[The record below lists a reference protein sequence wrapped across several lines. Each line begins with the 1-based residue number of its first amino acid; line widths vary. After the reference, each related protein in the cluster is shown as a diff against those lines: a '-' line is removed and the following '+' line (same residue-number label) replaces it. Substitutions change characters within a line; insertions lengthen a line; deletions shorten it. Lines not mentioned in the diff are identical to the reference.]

1 MSRRSRLSTAGLLA
15 RQFAAS
21 PTASVL
27 LAVLVAVAAFA
38 ATALPR
44 AVAMLRTEAITAQ
57 MQTVEP
63 WELDLT
69 ASTRD
74 RPPVGPGATAL
85 PDDVDEVWG
94 TLFANLEAVHAAH
107 PSPLREVVGDP
118 LALVVGDPVVASYEG
133 QAPGGTVYR
142 VQPGFDPALR
152 EHARLTD
159 GEWPDAFT
167 GEVPGD
173 TPVEL
178 VLADAVADRLEWRV
192 GDERTLDFPTGTV
205 PAVLTGTFAAVDP
218 DDAYWSHVPT
228 ALAASSQQE
237 GLGPPVI
244 TGVAMLDPASWQVFQ
259 SVSMP
264 IRLQLWFPLDP
275 GAVRGDQLDLLV
287 DQLGEVSS
295 RVEPLAP
302 SEVPLAFRTADSV
315 TFSSGLR
322 EVLIQAR
329 DAAVA
334 VDAVLATVASGPIGV
349 TVAVLVLGA
358 LVVFERRRP
367 GLELAA
373 ARGASQGQLRG
384 ILSGEGA
391 AIGVPAAV
399 VGGLAGMLAVP
410 ADAGPG
416 AWWLVAAFALAPGL
430 LLVSSAGRLSPLRRA
445 RSDLGRSGTGR
456 FRWIVEL
463 AVLLVT
469 AAAVVLLFRRG
480 LTGASASGA
489 EADAGSGAAGVDP
502 LLAAVPLLAAL
513 VVCIAV
519 LRLYPIPLAGLVG
532 ALERRRGLVPFLGA
546 ARALRDPSAGLV
558 PVLAVVVGVAIAVF
572 SSVLLGTVRGGIEVA
587 AEQQVGA
594 DLELTTSP
602 LTTEQLDELAAID
615 GVEAVAP
622 VYSTASSVLQID
634 ARRRPTTLLVVD
646 VVAMNEVQEG
656 RENVVPLPD
665 ELAAGEPTDRP
676 VPVIASTSVADRI
689 AAGDRVSLDDEEIEV
704 LSGSDVATAFSPQ
717 ADWLLIDR
725 SKARPFTDT
734 LVPRTVLFRLAP
746 GADPARVAVDAT
758 AIAGEDSIVA
768 TPGSLAAELAARPA
782 ARGLTVA
789 LAIAIV
795 LTSLATALAIVLT
808 LVVGRPARDRLLP
821 LLSTLGLRRRG
832 ERALVAWEI
841 GPVVVSAVVAGAL
854 LGIVLPI
861 VVLPA
866 IDVGAFTDTDR
877 QPGIVIDPW
886 LITGVLGG
894 AMLVAVIAAW
904 VAASVGGRVD
914 AARAMRKEEE

>member
-1 MSRRSRLSTAGLLA
+1 MSRRSRLSTTGLLW

-44 AVAMLRTEAITAQ
+44 AVAMLHTEAIAAQ
-57 MQTVEP
+57 MQSVEA

-74 RPPVGPGATAL
+74 RPPVGPGDTPL

-94 TLFANLEAVHAAH
+94 TLFTNLEAVHDAL
-107 PSPLREVVGDP
+107 PSPLGDVVGDP
-118 LALVVGDPVVASYEG
+118 LALVVGDPVVASFEG

-152 EHARLTD
+152 EHVRLTD
-159 GEWPDAFT
+159 GDWPEAFT
-167 GEVPGD
+167 GAVPGD
-173 TPVEL
+173 DPVEL
-178 VLADAVADRLEWRV
+178 VLADAVAERLEWQV
-192 GDERTLDFPTGTV
+192 GDERALDFPTGTV
-205 PAVLTGTFAAVDP
+205 PAVLTGTFAPLDAADP
-218 DDAYWSHVPT
+218 FWSHVPT
-228 ALAASSQQE
+228 ALAASRQQE
-237 GLGPPVI
+237 GLGPPII

-275 GAVRGDQLDLLV
+275 EAVRGDQLDLLV

-315 TFSSGLR
+315 TFTSGLR
-322 EVLIQAR
+322 DVLVQAR

-384 ILSGEGA
+384 ILAGEGA
-391 AIGVPAAV
+391 AIGVPAALL
-399 VGGLAGMLAVP
+399 GGAAGMLAVP
-410 ADAGPG
+410 ADAGLG
-416 AWWLVAAFALAPGL
+416 AWWLVAAFALAPAL

-445 RSDLGRSGTGR
+445 RSDLGRAGGGR
-456 FRWIVEL
+456 YRWIAEL

-469 AAAVVLLFRRG
+469 VAAVVLLFRRG
-480 LTGASASGA
+480 LSSDAADSA
-489 EADAGSGAAGVDP
+489 DGSGAGGVDP

-513 VVCIAV
+513 VVCVAV
-519 LRLYPIPLAGLVG
+519 LRLYPLPLARLV
-532 ALERRRGLVPFLGA
+532 AVLERRRGLVPFLGA

-572 SSVLLGTVRGGIEVA
+572 SSVLLGTVRGGVEVA

-594 DLELTTSP
+594 DLKLAASP
-602 LTTEQLDELAAID
+602 LTTQQLEALAATP
-615 GVEAVAP
+615 GVEATAP
-622 VYSTASSVLQID
+622 VYSTSSSVLQID
-634 ARRRPTTLLVVD
+634 ARRRPTTLIVVD
-646 VVAMNEVQEG
+646 VAEMNAVQQG
-656 RENVVPLPD
+656 REHVVPLPE

-676 VPVIASTSVADRI
+676 VPVIASASVAERI

-704 LSGSDVATAFSPQ
+704 LFGSDAATAFSTQP
-717 ADWLLIDR
+717 DWLLVDR

-734 LVPRTVLFRLAP
+734 LVPRTVLFRLSP
-746 GADPARVAVDAT
+746 DADVEQVT
-758 AIAGEDSIVA
+758 ADVLEIAGDDSVA
-768 TPGSLAAELAARPA
+768 TTPESRATELGARPA
-782 ARGLTVA
+782 ARGLTLA

-808 LVVGRPARDRLLP
+808 LVVGRPARERLLP
-821 LLSTLGLRRRG
+821 LLSTLGLGRRG

-841 GPVVVSAVVAGAL
+841 GPVVVAAVVAGAL
-854 LGIVLPI
+854 LGIGLPL

-866 IDVGAFTDTDR
+866 IDLGAFTDAGR
-877 QPGIVIDPW
+877 QPDIVIDPW
-886 LITGVLGG
+886 LVAGVLGG
-894 AMLVAVIAAW
+894 AMLVAALAAW
-904 VAASVGGRVD
+904 IAASVGGRVD
-914 AARAMRKEEE
+914 AARAMRKEEES